1 MCSWASHDQL
11 RIATIPLMALPSQGG
26 FSSVRRGSM
35 YRRKRGRRGL
45 SWLIVIVVFS
55 GVAWIVWPS
64 DSTETSEVIQAAQ
77 STPQIIKKPI
87 VIATPPVRA
96 QNQTPRTTETPVIEE
111 PKLVVAPVEATPLP
125 VELSKTKTLLLAAT
139 TSANLE
145 EGLLLIDSGQP
156 VAARLQLSSLL
167 RSGSLTDSE
176 AAQARGVLT
185 DISDNLVFSK
195 EIKANDPFAIEY
207 IIRGGDTLSGIVQ
220 KMGLQVNWRFIQRIN
235 EIPQAS
241 GIRPGQ
247 NIKLITGPFHAKID
261 KDTYRIDLYQGDGNE
276 QVFVRSFRV
285 GLGEFNSTPT
295 GLFKVRKNSKLVNPT
310 WVNPRTREFFSADN
324 PMNPIGE
331 RWIGLEGVEE
341 RTMDLSGLGIH
352 GTIEPDTIGTQSSMG
367 CIRMGSS
374 DITQVYEM
382 LAEGVSTVEIH

>member
-1 MCSWASHDQL
+1 
-11 RIATIPLMALPSQGG
+11 MALPSQGG
-26 FSSVRRGSM
+26 FSSIRRGSM
-35 YRRKRGRRGL
+35 YRRKRGHRGL
-45 SWLIVIVVFS
+45 SWLIVFIVFS
-55 GVAWIVWPS
+55 GVAWVVWPS
-64 DSTETSEVIQAAQ
+64 DSTETTEVIQVAQ
-77 STPQIIKKPI
+77 STPAIIEKPI

-96 QNQTPRTTETPVIEE
+96 QNQPLRSTETPVIEE
-111 PKLVVAPVEATPLP
+111 PKLVVAPIETTPLP
-125 VELSKTKTLLLAAT
+125 VEPPTTKPLLLAAT

-145 EGLLLIDSGQP
+145 EGLLLLDSGQP

-235 EIPQAS
+235 DIPQAS

-341 RTMDLSGLGIH
+341 RTRDLSGLGIH

-374 DITQVYEM
+374 DIMQVYEM
-382 LAEGVSTVEIH
+382 LAEGVSTVEIN

>member
-55 GVAWIVWPS
+55 GVAWVVWPN
-64 DSTETSEVIQAAQ
+64 DSTETTEVIQAAQ
-77 STPQIIKKPI
+77 STPQVIKKPI
-87 VIATPPVRA
+87 VIATPPVRD
-96 QNQTPRTTETPVIEE
+96 QNQTPRTTETPVIKES
-111 PKLVVAPVEATPLP
+111 KLVVAPVEAIPLP
-125 VELSKTKTLLLAAT
+125 VEPPKTNTLLLAAT
-139 TSANLE
+139 ISANLE
-145 EGLLLIDSGQP
+145 EGLLLLDSGQP

-235 EIPQAS
+235 DIPQAS

-247 NIKLITGPFHAKID
+247 NIKLITGPFHAKVD

-341 RTMDLSGLGIH
+341 HTMDLSGLGIH

>member
-1 MCSWASHDQL
+1 
-11 RIATIPLMALPSQGG
+11 MALPSQGG
-26 FSSVRRGSM
+26 FSSIRRGSM

-45 SWLIVIVVFS
+45 SWLIVFIVFS
-55 GVAWIVWPS
+55 GVAWVVWPS
-64 DSTETSEVIQAAQ
+64 DSTETTEVIQVAQ
-77 STPQIIKKPI
+77 STPAVIEKPI

-96 QNQTPRTTETPVIEE
+96 QNQPLRSTETPVIEE
-111 PKLVVAPVEATPLP
+111 PKLVVAPIETTPLP
-125 VELSKTKTLLLAAT
+125 VEPPTTKPLLLAAT

-145 EGLLLIDSGQP
+145 EGLLLLDSGQP

-235 EIPQAS
+235 DIPQAS

-341 RTMDLSGLGIH
+341 RTRDLSGLGIH

-367 CIRMGSS
+367 CIRMDSS

-382 LAEGVSTVEIH
+382 LAEGVSTVEIN

>member
-1 MCSWASHDQL
+1 MYSWASHDQR

-55 GVAWIVWPS
+55 GVAWVVWPN
-64 DSTETSEVIQAAQ
+64 DSTETTEVIQAAQ
-77 STPQIIKKPI
+77 STPQVIKKPI
-87 VIATPPVRA
+87 VIATPPVRD
-96 QNQTPRTTETPVIEE
+96 QNQTPRTTETPVIKES
-111 PKLVVAPVEATPLP
+111 KLVVAPVEAIPLP
-125 VELSKTKTLLLAAT
+125 VEPPKTNTLLLAAT
-139 TSANLE
+139 ISANLE
-145 EGLLLIDSGQP
+145 EGLLLLDSGQP

-247 NIKLITGPFHAKID
+247 NIKLITGPFHAKVD

-352 GTIEPDTIGTQSSMG
+352 GTIEPGTIGTQSSMG